1 MASSSWIHWFTSQG
15 MCDVV
20 TPPFCNNTSQQ
31 GGCCVENN
39 IVKRYG
45 YTACLARRSLLQKS
59 MWKEVP
65 VFFVALELRQTAKL
79 SSSEGDLND
88 TNAGVLRIL
97 NVVRFIQLIFA
108 SKIKV
113 PKIR

>member
-1 MASSSWIHWFTSQG
+1 M
-15 MCDVV
+15 
-20 TPPFCNNTSQQ
+20 
-31 GGCCVENN
+31 
-39 IVKRYG
+39 
-45 YTACLARRSLLQKS
+45 
-59 MWKEVP
+59 
-65 VFFVALELRQTAKL
+65 ALELRQTAKL